1 LKKLLVVRLEENF
14 VHHHAECGFVLG
26 SAGRL
31 RSVGLRK
38 IEGVDGKAWM
48 RVRGL
53 LRSRILL
60 KRWSG

>member
-1 LKKLLVVRLEENF
+1 MEENF
-14 VHHHAECGFVLG
+14 VHHHAEYGFVLG

-38 IEGVDGKAWM
+38 IEGVDGKAGM

-53 LRSRILL
+53 LGSRILL